1 MYGKVRI
8 ERKEDIELV
17 SHFAGCPPCQI
28 LVLNGV
34 RNVDELVG
42 REVVVKVSMANL
54 VRPVN
59 QEK

>member
-8 ERKEDIELV
+8 ERSVDIELV

-28 LVLNGV
+28 LVLNGA
-34 RNVDELVG
+34 RHVDELIG
-42 REVVVKVSMANL
+42 REVVIKVSLANL
-54 VRPVN
+54 VRPIN